1 MIASSSSRLSS
12 FGFSGTIAHGA
23 FEARKPAAFTGTADT
38 KSLYRNKSLF
48 NRSQHQYSPMRRI
61 ALARDQ
67 TKTKIGQETRTVC
80 CREQIVTLADHWRAP
95 FGNQTQIAEEMEFQ
109 HVCCSPQ
116 FDRQRTQIN
125 PLEVMQ
131 MRPGACFDLK
141 ENSPEALQI
150 GLANSVCNGA
160 TGMLRRTVFPE
171 LAYAPFPQTSISKL
185 DLVSNLL
192 QPQSTLVLSIGE
204 ANLGAHNF
212 SNQMSPNSEMDAE
225 AQATR
230 LLGGNMQCIQLPTE
244 TMST

>member
-23 FEARKPAAFTGTADT
+23 FQARKPATFTGTADT

-131 MRPGACFDLK
+131 MRPGACFDSK
-141 ENSPEALQI
+141 ENSPEAFPI

-171 LAYAPFPQTSISKL
+171 LAYAPFPQSSISKL
-185 DLVSNLL
+185 ELVSNLL
-192 QPQSTLVLSIGE
+192 QPQATLVLSTGE
-204 ANLGAHNF
+204 ENLGAHNF
-212 SNQMSPNSEMDAE
+212 SNQMSPGSAIEAE
-225 AQATR
+225 TQATR
-230 LLGGNMQCIQLPTE
+230 LLG
-244 TMST
+244 

>member
-1 MIASSSSRLSS
+1 
-12 FGFSGTIAHGA
+12 
-23 FEARKPAAFTGTADT
+23 
-38 KSLYRNKSLF
+38 
-48 NRSQHQYSPMRRI
+48 MRRI
-61 ALARDQ
+61 ALALDQ
-67 TKTKIGQETRTVC
+67 TNVKVGEEAHTVC
-80 CREQIVTLADHWRAP
+80 CREQIVTLVDHGRAP
-95 FGNQTQIAEEMEFQ
+95 FGNQTQIAEEMEIQ
-109 HVCCSPQ
+109 RVCCSPQ

-131 MRPGACFDLK
+131 MRPGACFDSK
-141 ENSPEALQI
+141 ENSPEAFPI